1 MTAPGTKEETPKDI
15 KGPKYEVIYDHGTT
29 LDADEILAN
38 SMCDEIDLM
47 NIILVTLE
55 SDTFDNFA
63 DNVKSCLSLMVKRA
77 LRENITLNYVSIDV
91 TSVIG
96 DIPSAEKDTKNL
108 SIAAKCVH
116 KVTYNHGIIVIDTF
130 TVSWSFSIR
139 RKQMLDSL
147 KEAALRRVSQLLGCH
162 DPLLGEDL
170 EKIQIPLVLK
180 GEMLNEYFT
189 IWCQTRGSKCLQIT
203 FEEMEASKHFD
214 LCLLK
219 MAEGGSAHYSSYGWK
234 ILPKQRW
241 TQRSR

>member
-63 DNVKSCLSLMVKRA
+63 DNVKSCLALMIKRA

-96 DIPSAEKDTKNL
+96 DSLSAEKDTKNL

-116 KVTYNHGIIVIDTF
+116 KVT
-130 TVSWSFSIR
+130 
-139 RKQMLDSL
+139 
-147 KEAALRRVSQLLGCH
+147 
-162 DPLLGEDL
+162 
-170 EKIQIPLVLK
+170 
-180 GEMLNEYFT
+180 
-189 IWCQTRGSKCLQIT
+189 
-203 FEEMEASKHFD
+203 
-214 LCLLK
+214 
-219 MAEGGSAHYSSYGWK
+219 
-234 ILPKQRW
+234 
-241 TQRSR
+241 